1 MWFDAKRSCSVKYWQ
16 LLHVNMYIAGTS
28 ISSELSISWLARVR
42 YTMVWVWY
50 NKHCRISCWFR
61 CVQIYIYYEQSNQ
74 NLCDKIDEVSISS
87 CGTVVFCWAQYAC
100 RDIWLKM
107 VQRKKSIGYIWVL
120 SAFVRTLYAACNL
133 EHWILFIAEHPIYV
147 WTDPNVTHDIEA
159 VSICSVFFCWFWSVF
174 SQMDCC
180 HASMSNTMPHTEYE
194 VMIRMEK

>member
-50 NKHCRISCWFR
+50 NKHCRISCWFG

-74 NLCDKIDEVSISS
+74 KLCDKIDEVSISS
-87 CGTVVFCWAQYAC
+87 CGTVVSVELNMHVEISGWKWYKERRAL
-100 RDIWLKM
+100 DIFELWVHLFEHYMLHAIWSIEYYLLRSILYMCEQIQMLHMTSWLFPF
-107 VQRKKSIGYIWVL
+107 VL
-120 SAFVRTLYAACNL
+120 F
-133 EHWILFIAEHPIYV
+133 
-147 WTDPNVTHDIEA
+147 
-159 VSICSVFFCWFWSVF
+159 FFCWFWSVF